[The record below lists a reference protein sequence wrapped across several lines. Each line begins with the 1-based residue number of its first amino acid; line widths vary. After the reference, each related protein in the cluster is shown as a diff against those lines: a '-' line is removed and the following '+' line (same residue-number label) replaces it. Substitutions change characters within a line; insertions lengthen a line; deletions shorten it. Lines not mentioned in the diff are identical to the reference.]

1 MNVMQKKNIYIVI
14 GVLTSF
20 ALIFYFFSRG
30 GAEDGFDIISKVKKG
45 DFRVE
50 ITTSGEL
57 QALNSVEIL
66 GPVEARRYRVGNMTI
81 ESMVEEGTVV
91 KQGDFIASLDKT
103 ELFGRLEDRRIDLEQ
118 TKALYEQTQLDTSL
132 VLRQERDNLIN
143 LEYEVG
149 AVKLVLE
156 QSEFEPPA
164 IIKQNEYNYEKAQ
177 RDFQQAKERYR
188 IKTMQERA
196 RMVEVGARLREVQ
209 LEVSQIQAVLEKF
222 TVTAPQNGM
231 VIYVQGRGGKTKE
244 GSQISSWNP
253 VVATLP
259 DLSSM
264 QSVTYVNE
272 VDIRKVKT
280 GQKVELGLDAFPE
293 KKYTGEVIKV
303 ANVGQQRP
311 NSDAK
316 VFEVIVKVN
325 ESDPSMRPSMTT
337 SNAIVIDKLE
347 DVLYVP
353 LEAINVQSDSINYVY
368 LANRKKQ
375 EVKLGLANANDVVI
389 EMGLSEGQNLYLSTP
404 KWSENMA
411 ISLLEELNGKR
422 NPDLSFSVSENTSE
436 PEEGSARRRTRTP
449 NNQ

>member
-1 MNVMQKKNIYIVI
+1 MQKKTIFILI
-14 GVLTSF
+14 GVVASIAFL
-20 ALIFYFFSRG
+20 FYFFSRG
-30 GAEDGFDIISKVKKG
+30 GVEDGFDITAEVKQG

-81 ESMVEEGTVV
+81 ESMVDEGTVV
-91 KQGDFIASLDKT
+91 KKGEFIASLDKT
-103 ELFGRLEDRRIDLEQ
+103 ELFGRLEDKRIELEQ
-118 TKALYEQTQLDTSL
+118 DKALYEQTQLDTSL

-149 AVKLVLE
+149 AKKLVLE

-164 IIKQNEYNYEKAQ
+164 IIKQNEYAYERAK
-177 RDFQQAKERYR
+177 RDFEQAKERYR
-188 IKTMQERA
+188 IKTLQEKA

-209 LEVSQIQAVLEKF
+209 SEVSQIQEVLEKF

-231 VIYVQGRGGKTKE
+231 VIYVQGRGGKVKE

-272 VDIRKVKT
+272 VDIRKVKV

-293 KKYTGEVIKV
+293 KKYTGEVITV

-347 DVLYVP
+347 NVLYVP
-353 LEAINVQSDSINYVY
+353 LEAINVQNDSINYVY
-368 LANRKKQ
+368 LANKKKQ

-389 EMGLSEGQNLYLSTP
+389 EMGLNEGQNLYLSTP
-404 KWSENMA
+404 DWSENMA
-411 ISLLEELNGKR
+411 INLLEELNGKR
-422 NPDLSFSVSENTSE
+422 NPDLSYSVSENIIE
-436 PEEGSARRRTRTP
+436 PQATNSRRGRPTQD
-449 NNQ
+449 ND

>member
-1 MNVMQKKNIYIVI
+1 MQKKTIFILI
-14 GVLTSF
+14 GVVASIAFL
-20 ALIFYFFSRG
+20 FYFFSRG
-30 GAEDGFDIISKVKKG
+30 GVEDGFDITAEVKQG

-81 ESMVEEGTVV
+81 ESMVDEGTVV
-91 KQGDFIASLDKT
+91 KKGEFIASLDKT
-103 ELFGRLEDRRIDLEQ
+103 ELFGRLEDKRIELEQ
-118 TKALYEQTQLDTSL
+118 DKALYEQTQLDTSL

-149 AVKLVLE
+149 AKKLVLE

-164 IIKQNEYNYEKAQ
+164 IIKQNEYAYERAK
-177 RDFQQAKERYR
+177 RDFEQAKERYR
-188 IKTMQERA
+188 IKTLQEKA

-209 LEVSQIQAVLEKF
+209 SEVSQIQEVLEKF

-231 VIYVQGRGGKTKE
+231 VIYVQGRGGKVKE

-272 VDIRKVKT
+272 VDIRKVKV

-293 KKYTGEVIKV
+293 KKYTGEVITV

-347 DVLYVP
+347 NVLYVP
-353 LEAINVQSDSINYVY
+353 LEAINVQNDSINYVY
-368 LANRKKQ
+368 LANKKKQ

-389 EMGLSEGQNLYLSTP
+389 ELGLNEGQNLYLSTP
-404 KWSENMA
+404 DWSENMA
-411 ISLLEELNGKR
+411 INLLEELNGKR
-422 NPDLSFSVSENTSE
+422 NPDLSYSVSENIIE
-436 PEEGSARRRTRTP
+436 PQATNSRRGRPTQD
-449 NNQ
+449 ND

>member
-1 MNVMQKKNIYIVI
+1 MNKKVI
-14 GVLTSF
+14 FIITGIIASL
-20 ALIFYFFSRG
+20 ALLWYFFSKG
-30 GAEDGFDIISKVKKG
+30 GVDDGFEIISKVKQG

-66 GPVEARRYRVGNMTI
+66 GPTDARRYRIGSMTI

-91 KQGDFIASLDKT
+91 NQGDFIASLDRT
-103 ELFGRLEDRRIDLEQ
+103 ELFGRLEDKRIDLEQ
-118 TKALYEQTQLDTSL
+118 SKALYEQIQLDTSL

-149 AVKLVLE
+149 AMKLVVD

-164 IIKQNEYNYEKAQ
+164 IIKQNEYAYERAQ
-177 RDFQQAKERYR
+177 RDFDQAKERYR

-196 RMVEVGARLREVQ
+196 RMVEVAARLREVQ
-209 LEVSQIQAVLEKF
+209 LEVNQIEAVIEKF

-231 VIYVQGRGGKTKE
+231 VIYVQGRGGKIKE

-272 VDIRKVKT
+272 VDIRKVRA
-280 GQKVELGLDAFPE
+280 GQVVELGLDAFPE

-316 VFEVIVKVN
+316 VFEVIVKVH

-337 SNAIVIDKLE
+337 SNSIVIDKLE
-347 DVLYVP
+347 NVIYVP

-368 LANRKKQ
+368 VANRKKQ

-389 EMGLSEGQNLYLSTP
+389 EIGLEEGQNLYLSTP
-404 KWSENMA
+404 EWSENMA
-411 ISLLEELNGKR
+411 INLLDELDGKR
-422 NPDLSFSVSENTSE
+422 NPDLSFSVSENTNE
-436 PEEGSARRRTRTP
+436 TQTQEGNPRRGRRTP
-449 NNQ
+449 DNQ

>member
-1 MNVMQKKNIYIVI
+1 MQKKTIYIII
-14 GVLTSF
+14 GVIASLG
-20 ALIFYFFSRG
+20 LIFYFFSRG
-30 GAEDGFDIISKVKKG
+30 GTDDGFDIIAKVEKG
-45 DFRVE
+45 EFRVE

-66 GPVEARRYRVGNMTI
+66 GPAEARRYRVGNMTI
-81 ESMVEEGTVV
+81 ESMVDEGTVV

-103 ELFGRLEDRRIDLEQ
+103 ELFGRLEDRKIDLEQ

-149 AVKLVLE
+149 AVKLVLD

-164 IIKQNEYNYEKAQ
+164 IIKQNEYNYEKAK
-177 RDFQQAKERYR
+177 RDLEQAKERYR
-188 IKTMQERA
+188 IKTMQEKA
-196 RMVEVGARLREVQ
+196 RMVEVAARLREVQ
-209 LEVSQIQAVLEKF
+209 LEVSQIEAVLEKF

-231 VIYVQGRGGKTKE
+231 VIYVQGRGGKIKE

-272 VDIRKVKT
+272 VDIRKVKV

-303 ANVGQQRP
+303 ANVGQQSP

-337 SNAIVIDKLE
+337 SNSIIIDKLE
-347 DVLYVP
+347 DVIYVP

-375 EVKLGLANANDVVI
+375 EVKLGVANANDVVI
-389 EMGLSEGQNLYLSTP
+389 EMGLREGQNLFLSTP

-411 ISLLEELNGKR
+411 VSLLEEMNGKR
-422 NPDLSFSVSENTSE
+422 NPDLSNSVSENTNESE
-436 PEEGSARRRTRTP
+436 ERSTRRRSRTP
-449 NNQ
+449 DNQ